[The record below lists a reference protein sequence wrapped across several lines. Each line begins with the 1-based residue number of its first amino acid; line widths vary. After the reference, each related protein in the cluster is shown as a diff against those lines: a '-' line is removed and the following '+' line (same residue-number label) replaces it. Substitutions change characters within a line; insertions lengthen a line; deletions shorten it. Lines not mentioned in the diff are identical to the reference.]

1 MFLDGFIIH
10 AMLIKM
16 KRMLVAY
23 DGSEASKKAIDM
35 LIKCSNSD
43 DEITL
48 LTVVPAELSES
59 SFTKM
64 LLPTIDLS
72 KIVKSGSFKD
82 KAKETLSKIVKDI
95 ETKVGKVDVAVEDGD
110 PADEILITAKKVQAD
125 IIVLGYKGYGKE
137 GRFLLGSVTDKVVR
151 HASVSVL
158 VVR

>member
-1 MFLDGFIIH
+1 
-10 AMLIKM
+10 M
-16 KRMLVAY
+16 KKLLVAY
-23 DGSEASKKAIDM
+23 DGSDASKRAIEM
-35 LIKCSNSD
+35 TMKCAEND

-48 LTVVPAELSES
+48 LTVVPAELCES

-72 KIVKSGSFKD
+72 AVVQSGSFKE
-82 KAKETLSKIVKDI
+82 KAMESLSKTVKDI
-95 ETKVGKVDVAVEDGD
+95 EVQNTAKVTIDVETGD
-110 PADEILITAKKVQAD
+110 PADEILMAAKKHEAD

-151 HASVSVL
+151 HAGISVL